1 GLSPLAPEL
10 LPVLGQLGVV
20 LHRAEDQPSAAV
32 QRLAQIVVER
42 IET

>member
-1 GLSPLAPEL
+1 
-10 LPVLGQLGVV
+10 V